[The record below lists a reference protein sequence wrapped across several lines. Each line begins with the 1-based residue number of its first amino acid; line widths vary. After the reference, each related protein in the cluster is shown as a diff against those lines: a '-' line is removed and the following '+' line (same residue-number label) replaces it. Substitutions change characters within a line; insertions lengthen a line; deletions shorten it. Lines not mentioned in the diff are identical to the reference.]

1 MGRLLDADTTLLGW
15 VNHSAEPHKDERVI
29 APNTTVR
36 LSTPLDAAETFTF
49 VASHPGHSAAVTFTL
64 EVAPELRDGSMGT
77 WVQAAQVAIP
87 AAGGRVEA
95 PLHGSMLA
103 LDAADVADA
112 GEGAIVYARVSA
124 SQPGAPTGTPPQPG
138 PPVPANPAGA
148 YSGLTY

>member
-1 MGRLLDADTTLLGW
+1 MGQLLDAATTLLGW

-36 LSTPLDAAETFTF
+36 LSTPLDAAEVFTF

-64 EVAPELRDGSMGT
+64 EVAPELRDGTMGS

-95 PLHGSMLA
+95 PINGSLLSA
-103 LDAADVADA
+103 AAADAADVN
-112 GEGAIVYARVSA
+112 GYCLVYARCRL
-124 SQPGAPTGTPPQPG
+124 TMPG
-138 PPVPANPAGA
+138 PDLEAEPGELAVDPAGA
-148 YSGLTY
+148 YAGLTH